1 MIALPDLTRTLARIT
16 TPFGAFRMGDDGP
29 ALWLQFSLEA
39 PDETSDCTGPVRW
52 RGRKW
57 RISKHST
64 EREIVGTAFLALTT
78 ALEHEARESFRYEGA
93 AVFGPHI
100 PLSWLVRGAFGEPA
114 DARARAHVHN
124 DQAEHPMW
132 MGVSP

>member
-1 MIALPDLTRTLARIT
+1 MPTDLGGLECVLDRIA
-16 TPFGAFRMGDDGP
+16 TPFGAFRSGDDGA
-29 ALWLQFSLEA
+29 ALWLQFCLEA
-39 PDETSDCTGPVRW
+39 PDKWAFGKPVEW

-57 RISKHST
+57 RISRHST

-78 ALEHEARESFRYEGA
+78 ALEHEARENFRYEGA

-114 DARARAHVHN
+114 DARSRAHVHKP
-124 DQAEHPMW
+124 DTGWAGDFTP
-132 MGVSP
+132 